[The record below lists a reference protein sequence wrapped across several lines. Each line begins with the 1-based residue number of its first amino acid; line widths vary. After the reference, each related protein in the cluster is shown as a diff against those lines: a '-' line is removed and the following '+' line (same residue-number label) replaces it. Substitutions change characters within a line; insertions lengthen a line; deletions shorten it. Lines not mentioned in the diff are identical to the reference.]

1 MARNILF
8 LDLDRTLLDT
18 DLFVEEF
25 WHAAA
30 KLYNFDPIH
39 QIAQLASWYKPVG
52 NFGYYSVEDH
62 VRAALGKTAA
72 EVGEAVRPL
81 IQHIDFT
88 YPDTAE
94 IKDWQARGDYELRIL
109 TFGERWLQTY
119 KLSLTPTLS
128 ALPCDIILVAK
139 GDFIAKNFT
148 DAQGFLIDDKR
159 GNRLPPNFKEIWI
172 NRRTDMKIPET
183 ITIHSLAEVK
193 GVL

>member
-1 MARNILF
+1 MTRNILF
-8 LDLDRTLLDT
+8 LDLDRTLFDT
-18 DLFVEEF
+18 DLFIKEF

-30 KLYNFDPIH
+30 KIYNFDPIH
-39 QIAQLASWYKPVG
+39 QIAQVSSWYRPVG
-52 NFGYYSVEDH
+52 DFGYYSVEDH

-81 IQHIDFT
+81 IRHIDFT

-94 IKDWQARGDYELRIL
+94 ITIWQARGDYELRIL
-109 TFGERWLQTY
+109 TFGGRWLQKY

-139 GDFIAKNFT
+139 GDFIVKNFT
-148 DAQGFLIDDKR
+148 DAQGFLVDDKR

-172 NRRTDMKIPET
+172 NRRTDMKIPGT